1 MEMLPLMN
9 QIFIYFRGITVGLLH
24 AEDIGTITTN
34 RSDGDGALGFGF
46 RLQDYIF
53 DKSIIGSNK
62 GYVGYKWAG
71 DVTYDDCF
79 GSYSFIATSYY
90 IHTYSTATLD
100 SITFGIQGKQA
111 GLNIII
117 NNSINSF
124 TGFSNDTRFAIG

>member
-1 MEMLPLMN
+1 MMIASVPIRLLPLLN
-9 QIFIYFRGITVGLLH
+9 
-24 AEDIGTITTN
+24 
-34 RSDGDGALGFGF
+34 
-46 RLQDYIF
+46 
-53 DKSIIGSNK
+53 
-62 GYVGYKWAG
+62 
-71 DVTYDDCF
+71 
-79 GSYSFIATSYY
+79 Y